1 MPATSNK
8 AITGPDFPSWSRP
21 VADGTPD
28 GLNVGGLRART
39 ADTAAIAPV
48 TAYLRLP
55 DGTRVRLVVAG
66 VEPGRQEFAVVGE
79 LPAGW
84 ELVRADG

>member
-1 MPATSNK
+1 MSTLTKP
-8 AITGPDFPSWSRP
+8 ITGPAFPSWSRP

-28 GLNVGGLRART
+28 GLNVGGLRRRT
-39 ADTAAIAPV
+39 ADSSAIAPV

-66 VEPGRQEFAVVGE
+66 VEPGREEFAVVAE

-84 ELVRADG
+84 TAVRADG